1 MVKLIESI
9 RILNGRISHLNFH
22 EDRCNESRAKLWNL
36 TNAINLRKKLT
47 IPKNYQDGLVKC
59 RLVYSQEIEEISFQA
74 YQIRTINKIKIIQSD
89 TISYPFKFE
98 ERKELDTLFAAKD
111 DGDEIMIV
119 KNNLVTDAYYYNYVF
134 QKGKQYFTP
143 NQPLLEGVMR
153 SSLILNN
160 KIIKKDIFVTEIQE
174 FDAIHLINAMT
185 PLGKIVV
192 KPNQL
197 NT

>member
-59 RLVYSQEIEEISFQA
+59 RIVYSQEIEEITFQA

-160 KIIKKDIFVTEIQE
+160 KIIKKDIFVSEIQE

>member
-1 MVKLIESI
+1 MVRLIESI
-9 RILNGRISHLNFH
+9 RILNGRISHLNLH
-22 EDRCNESRAKLWNL
+22 ENRCNESRAKLWNL

-59 RLVYSQEIEEISFQA
+59 RLVYSQEIEEITFQA

>member
-1 MVKLIESI
+1 MVRLIESI
-9 RILNGRISHLNFH
+9 RILNGRISHLNLH

-59 RLVYSQEIEEISFQA
+59 RIVYSQEIEEITFQA

>member
-9 RILNGRISHLNFH
+9 RILNGRIRHLNLH

-47 IPKNYQDGLVKC
+47 IPKNYKDGLVKC
-59 RLVYSQEIEEISFQA
+59 RIVYSQEIEEITFQA

-143 NQPLLEGVMR
+143 YQPLLEGVMR

>member
-1 MVKLIESI
+1 MVRLIESI
-9 RILNGRISHLNFH
+9 RILNGRISHLNLH